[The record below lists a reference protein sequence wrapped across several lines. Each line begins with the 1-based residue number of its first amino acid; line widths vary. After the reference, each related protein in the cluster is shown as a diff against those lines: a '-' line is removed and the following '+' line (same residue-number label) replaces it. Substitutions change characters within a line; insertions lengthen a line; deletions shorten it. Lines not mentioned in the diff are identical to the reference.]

1 MGDSR
6 HSVSYGSGIENSAV
20 RCKNSRISL
29 SLSSSLSFLS
39 RCSGRYNMVSI
50 GVWIM
55 VSRIGIWISIVSIG
69 VWMDKAV
76 VYNWGGFNFNLL
88 NYRCLVN
95 NRGVISI
102 GKIPGVCFGI
112 SFRFSF
118 TLLALCFNSWSF
130 FLSSFSRCSYSEGKS
145 MSIDI
150 RIAIV
155 TIDTSIWISIVSIS
169 VWMYKT
175 VVYNRCGFNFNL
187 LNYRSIVYNRG
198 MISISKI
205 PGVCFRISFRFSF
218 TLLAL

>member
-29 SLSSSLSFLS
+29 SLSISVTSLPLRLNSSLNFLS

-76 VYNWGGFNFNLL
+76 VYNWGGFNLNLL
-88 NYRCLVN
+88 NYRCFVN

-102 GKIPGVCFGI
+102 GKIP
-112 SFRFSF
+112 
-118 TLLALCFNSWSF
+118 
-130 FLSSFSRCSYSEGKS
+130 
-145 MSIDI
+145 
-150 RIAIV
+150 
-155 TIDTSIWISIVSIS
+155 
-169 VWMYKT
+169 
-175 VVYNRCGFNFNL
+175 
-187 LNYRSIVYNRG
+187 
-198 MISISKI
+198 
-205 PGVCFRISFRFSF
+205 
-218 TLLAL
+218 

>member
-1 MGDSR
+1 
-6 HSVSYGSGIENSAV
+6 
-20 RCKNSRISL
+20 
-29 SLSSSLSFLS
+29 
-39 RCSGRYNMVSI
+39 MVSI
-50 GVWIM
+50 GVWIV

-76 VYNWGGFNFNLL
+76 VYNWGGFNLNLL

-102 GKIPGVCFGI
+102 GKIPGVCFRI

-118 TLLALCFNSWSF
+118 TFLALCFNSWSF

-145 MSIDI
+145 MSID
-150 RIAIV
+150 
-155 TIDTSIWISIVSIS
+155 TSIWISIMSIS
-169 VWMYKT
+169 VWMYET

-205 PGVCFRISFRFSF
+205 PGVCFRISFRFSL